1 MSAALQGLPLATGLS
16 SSERLLLLEAAVR
29 GTRYRES
36 MSHRRIAPLARDIER
51 LRELGGSMP
60 EEGVSPARVLDD
72 LDAIGSPATVGVTS
86 GRYFGF
92 VTGGSLPV
100 TVAANWLASAW
111 DQNAVLAAASPT
123 AAELERIALE
133 WVLELLELPRTAG
146 GALVTGA
153 TMANFTALAAAR
165 HAMLANVGWDVE
177 RQGLQG
183 APLLNV
189 VVGEEAHCSL
199 MRALSLLGIGL
210 ERCIRVPVDGE
221 GRMRADALPASLEGP
236 TILCAQA
243 GNVNTGAVD
252 PLQPLAQWARAHRA
266 WMHIDGAFGLWAAAA
281 PHRKQL
287 LAGHALADSWAID
300 AHKWLNVPYD
310 CGIALVRQ
318 PRTLSAALALQ
329 ADYLP
334 ATKVREPVQFTPELS
349 RRARG
354 VEVWAALRALGRRGV
369 AELVE
374 RCCMHAD
381 QFARHLAAA
390 GARVLNQVSLNQVL
404 ICFGSDERTRRIIE
418 AVQRDGTC
426 WCGGTVWQGR
436 AAMRISV
443 SSWATTEAD
452 VEVSIAAIRRCMRE
466 VPEL

>member
-1 MSAALQGLPLATGLS
+1 M
-16 SSERLLLLEAAVR
+16 LE
-29 GTRYRES
+29 
-36 MSHRRIAPLARDIER
+36 
-51 LRELGGSMP
+51 
-60 EEGVSPARVLDD
+60 
-72 LDAIGSPATVGVTS
+72 
-86 GRYFGF
+86 
-92 VTGGSLPV
+92 
-100 TVAANWLASAW
+100 
-111 DQNAVLAAASPT
+111 
-123 AAELERIALE
+123 
-133 WVLELLELPRTAG
+133 VLELPGDAG

-165 HAMLANVGWDVE
+165 HAMLAKVGWDVE
-177 RQGLQG
+177 RQGLHG
-183 APLLNV
+183 APALNV
-189 VVGEEAHCSL
+189 VVGGEAHCSL
-199 MRALSLLGIGL
+199 MRALSLLGLGL

-221 GRMRADALPASLEGP
+221 GRLRADALPASIDGP
-236 TILCAQA
+236 TIICAQA

-252 PLQPLAQWARAHRA
+252 PLQAIAQWARAHHA
-266 WMHIDGAFGLWAAAA
+266 WLHIDGAFGLWAAAA
-281 PHRKQL
+281 PHRRQL
-287 LAGHALADSWAID
+287 LAGHALADSWSID

-318 PRTLSAALALQ
+318 PQALGAALALQ

-334 ATKVREPVQFTPELS
+334 QAGGVREPVHFTPELS

-354 VEVWAALRALGRRGV
+354 VEVWAALRALGRRGL

-381 QFARHLAAA
+381 HFARHLAAA
-390 GARVLNQVSLNQVL
+390 GAQVLNQVALNQVL
-404 ICFGSDERTRRIIE
+404 VSFGSDERTRRIIE
-418 AVQRDGTC
+418 AVQSDGTC

-466 VPEL
+466 VAEL